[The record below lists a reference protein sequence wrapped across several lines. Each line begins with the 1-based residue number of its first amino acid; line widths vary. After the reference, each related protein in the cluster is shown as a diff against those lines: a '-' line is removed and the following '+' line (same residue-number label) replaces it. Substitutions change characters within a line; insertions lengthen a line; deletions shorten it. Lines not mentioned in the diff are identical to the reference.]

1 MLLSQIEEVVKWN
14 DWFKFLSPFELE
26 SIHFYSMSLMA
37 FELYSQI
44 LQPLESLMIHVMYV
58 IPMMENE
65 KICKAYGRSFP

>member
-26 SIHFYSMSLMA
+26 LIHFYSMSLMA

-44 LQPLESLMIHVMYV
+44 LQPLESPYDSCYV
-58 IPMMENE
+58 CDPNDGE
-65 KICKAYGRSFP
+65 